1 MGKVIIALSCR
12 VKSSLGVVLLLD
24 SPGTGRSSSVLISF
38 TIYGFDACIP
48 FHFNQ
53 IPTEQKMMMIN

>member
-12 VKSSLGVVLLLD
+12 FGWVVVLLLD
-24 SPGTGRSSSVLISF
+24 SPGTGSSSVLILL

-48 FHFNQ
+48 FHSNQ
-53 IPTEQKMMMIN
+53 IPTERGR

>member
-12 VKSSLGVVLLLD
+12 FGWVVVLLLD
-24 SPGTGRSSSVLISF
+24 SPGTGSSSVLILF

-53 IPTEQKMMMIN
+53 IPTEQEMMMMN